1 MRREM
6 ERRIPVPA
14 EARFP
19 FLFDR
24 LDPGYFPGQNGFL
37 AATDAEWVQ
46 ALTCLADDAALRYRL
61 GAQGRALV
69 ESRYSLQV
77 AAPTLAAW
85 LQELGAR
92 R

>member
-1 MRREM
+1 MQ
-6 ERRIPVPA
+6 
-14 EARFP
+14 
-19 FLFDR
+19 
-24 LDPGYFPGQNGFL
+24 PGQNGFL
-37 AATDAEWVQ
+37 AATDAEWVE
-46 ALTCLADDAALRYRL
+46 ALTCLADDAALRRRL

-77 AAPTLAAW
+77 AAPKLAAW